1 LHALQEKSRGS
12 TNMSVRV
19 EQRDIVYKKKKEEGG
34 DGKNL
39 ESVLDQSRSV
49 KNQRPYKSSEMG
61 L

>member
-1 LHALQEKSRGS
+1 
-12 TNMSVRV
+12 MSVRV